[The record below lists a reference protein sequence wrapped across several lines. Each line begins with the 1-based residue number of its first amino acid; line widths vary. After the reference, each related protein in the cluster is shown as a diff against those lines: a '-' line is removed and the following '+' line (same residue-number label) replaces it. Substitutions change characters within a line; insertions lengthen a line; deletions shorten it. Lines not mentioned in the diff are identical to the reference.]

1 MNTTKRWTT
10 GVALCLLLGA
20 GAVCAG
26 DDDISGAALVD
37 PPINPASAKPNWLW
51 IGERVNT
58 AQACPGQPMLP
69 NWKIQPLFCEPL
81 DPEHPDNGQCAQ
93 ETPNQIP
100 PGLRGFCSYEFALP
114 DVTVPMGDI
123 TKLKNLVTTGKLKSV
138 VSDPMGVA
146 GSLGIQDET
155 CRRSQR
161 SSSSRLDDP
170 PRHSLPSRPR
180 RSCPATNDTQPT
192 DDVDADLIAQ
202 LAARQYA
209 REHGRRAD
217 VHQRANAS
225 LVSRR
230 DSRSVT
236 SASSTAT

>member
-10 GVALCLLLGA
+10 GIALCLLLGA

-37 PPINPASAKPNWLW
+37 PQINPASAKPNWLW

-81 DPEHPDNGQCAQ
+81 DPEHPDNGQCVP

-100 PGLRGFCSYEFALP
+100 PGLRGFCSYEFAIP

-123 TKLKNLVTTGKLKSV
+123 TKLNPRVEISFSDDGGANFSRPEIRELGVMQDSKILVRVFLT
-138 VSDPMGVA
+138 
-146 GSLGIQDET
+146 GSLGPYGRVWRLRCSDPIYISLIDAEMP
-155 CRRSQR
+155 RIKQR
-161 SSSSRLDDP
+161 S
-170 PRHSLPSRPR
+170 
-180 RSCPATNDTQPT
+180 
-192 DDVDADLIAQ
+192 
-202 LAARQYA
+202 AA
-209 REHGRRAD
+209 
-217 VHQRANAS
+217 
-225 LVSRR
+225 
-230 DSRSVT
+230 
-236 SASSTAT
+236 